1 MSIVC
6 FVPIQ
11 LLERLGFSG
20 LGFRVWVGVAFLRSH
35 ALTQAS
41 ETRPDESA
49 AKVNSADMTVYQ
61 FILSSGRMVLRP
73 RGCQTFLRRVL
84 WL

>member
-1 MSIVC
+1 MV
-6 FVPIQ
+6 
-11 LLERLGFSG
+11 

-73 RGCQTFLRRVL
+73 
-84 WL
+84 